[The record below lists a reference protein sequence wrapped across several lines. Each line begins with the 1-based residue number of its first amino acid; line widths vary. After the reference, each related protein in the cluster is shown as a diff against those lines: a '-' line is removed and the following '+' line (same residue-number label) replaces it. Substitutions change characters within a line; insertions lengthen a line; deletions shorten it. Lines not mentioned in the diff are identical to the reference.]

1 MAHLLAETGSVP
13 VAEIGLLYITAYSMT
28 AEAMDDAVDKLGISI
43 LISSES
49 ILPRDLLPLYYP
61 KRQIIC
67 IEIIQ

>member
-1 MAHLLAETGSVP
+1 MDVYDEEG
-13 VAEIGLLYITAYSMT
+13 IT

-49 ILPRDLLPLYYP
+49 IFPRDLLPLYYP